1 MRVVS
6 CRLLRAHTLTQA
18 KPTQGI
24 KPPVLIFVQSKDR
37 AKELFRELIYENLK
51 VDVIHSERTQAQ
63 VNHSRPGA
71 N

>member
-1 MRVVS
+1 
-6 CRLLRAHTLTQA
+6 
-18 KPTQGI
+18 
-24 KPPVLIFVQSKDR
+24 VLIFVQSKDR

-63 VNHSRPGA
+63 VNPAKKRASDA